1 MRKNST
7 ITGRPSPAEG
17 DGIMEWIAWSVFTVI
32 FTLACVIAGGVDDE
46 PRNSIE
52 TKRFLANI
60 GYLPL
65 G

>member
-1 MRKNST
+1 
-7 ITGRPSPAEG
+7 
-17 DGIMEWIAWSVFTVI
+17 MEWIAWSVFTVI